1 MAQSIDNP
9 GILKY
14 IAQSDINLLSDP
26 ELANI
31 LNEKA
36 KRMTMEASSKQA
48 SIVTL
53 TTSDFDKYVNDGR
66 PVFVDFWAVW
76 CAPCR
81 TMEPVVERLAA
92 KYAGKVVF
100 GKLNVDEQSEIATRY
115 EVQSIPTFMIFKNGQ
130 PCRRGHRGRRRS
142 RARPAHPEVAQRIRR
157 VPLASDASPVERK
170 MSASVNVDGHLTR
183 ALGRSRTRPW
193 R

>member
-1 MAQSIDNP
+1 MVQSIDNP

-36 KRMTMEASSKQA
+36 KRMTLEASSKQA

-53 TTSDFDKYVNDGR
+53 TSSDFDKYVNDGR

-76 CAPCR
+76 CPPCR
-81 TMEPVVERLAA
+81 AMEPVVDRLAA

-100 GKLNVDEQSEIATRY
+100 GKLNTDEQSEIATRY
-115 EVQSIPTFMIFKNGQ
+115 DVQSIPTFMLFKHGNPVDAAIGAV
-130 PCRRGHRGRRRS
+130 G
-142 RARPAHPEVAQRIRR
+142 EVALDRLIQKSLNGSGAYR
-157 VPLASDASPVERK
+157 
-170 MSASVNVDGHLTR
+170 
-183 ALGRSRTRPW
+183 
-193 R
+193 